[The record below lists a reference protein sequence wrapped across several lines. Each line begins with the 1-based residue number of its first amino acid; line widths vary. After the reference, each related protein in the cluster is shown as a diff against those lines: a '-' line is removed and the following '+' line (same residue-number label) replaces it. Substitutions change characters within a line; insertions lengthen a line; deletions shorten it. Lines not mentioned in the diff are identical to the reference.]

1 MANEIRYYS
10 TQSGL
15 TLTAKVFNG
24 PSQIGGDI
32 ALTETAGV
40 GYFGDLDLSG
50 FADGVYNTVF
60 YNGSNQ
66 IGGATLYTVD
76 GAEALPGTQEA
87 KVHGALDSY
96 SNKSDYQGSGGGGG
110 GEMAIISEL
119 ARVELPKVTW
129 IDVSVNFVSGS
140 KYRFTSYGQ
149 NDLRFTI
156 NSTAPSSKTGGTK
169 LPDGMAIQFN
179 GTKVWMLSDTGV
191 TVTPIEVG

>member
-1 MANEIRYYS
+1 MASELRYYS

-15 TLTAKVFNG
+15 TLTAKVFSG
-24 PSQIGGDI
+24 PTQIGSDI

-60 YNGSNQ
+60 YNGANQ

-96 SNKSDYQGSGGGGG
+96 PNKSGYKGSGGGGG

-119 ARVELPKVTW
+119 ARVILPEDTW
-129 IDVSVNFVSGS
+129 TEVSTNFVPGS
-140 KYRFTSYGQ
+140 KYRFTSYGKA
-149 NDLRFTI
+149 DLRFTI
-156 NSTAPSSKTGGTK
+156 NNTAPTSTSGGTH
-169 LPDGMAIQFN
+169 LPDGMAIQYN
-179 GTKVWMLSDTGV
+179 GITVWMLSDTGA
-191 TVTPIEVG
+191 TITPIEVG